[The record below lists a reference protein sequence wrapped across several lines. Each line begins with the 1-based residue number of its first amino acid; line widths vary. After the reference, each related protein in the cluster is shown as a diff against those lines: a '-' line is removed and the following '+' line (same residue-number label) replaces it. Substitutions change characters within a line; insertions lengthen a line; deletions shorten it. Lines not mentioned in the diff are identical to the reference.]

1 VPSPQPTLRRLVP
14 FLLLA
19 FVAVAAFLG
28 WRGDRTDFER
38 TPAGGAGPGAQVPQ
52 AVQPAAL
59 PAYLAWISGGFDEP
73 HFREKAEQ
81 LDRLTEAVVV
91 AGDTL
96 WLGMTEDADGRMV
109 QDPPEPYAF
118 PIDAFAVQPS
128 DYAPFVG
135 PSVRT
140 EIVRALQQG
149 KAVLGSRSAKLRK
162 LGVGGVLRFRTGT
175 VRVGAV
181 VPDDAVGWSEVMV
194 SRDVGRRLGIEHERY
209 LLGLTD
215 DPLTEAGWKR
225 MLRPL
230 IGDESLRVD
239 LPGKTPYVR
248 VASGV
253 RPAIVIK
260 RIFGEFAAAPQPGSA
275 YFTIQR
281 SWIDR
286 NIVTTDVPL
295 LGSITCHRKLIP
307 MVRGAIEEVM
317 ASGLSSEI
325 KVYSGCWASRT
336 VARSLTAPP
345 SYHAYGAAID
355 INAPQNPYG
364 TTPTQDPRIVRI
376 FEHWG
381 FNWGGDFLIPDGH
394 HFEFWAVPEE
404 LRAAA

>member
-1 VPSPQPTLRRLVP
+1 MPSPQPALRRLSL

-19 FVAVAAFLG
+19 FVAVAAFMG
-28 WRGDRTDFER
+28 WRGDRADFER
-38 TPAGGAGPGAQVPQ
+38 TPAGGAGRGAQVPQ

-59 PAYLAWISGGFDEP
+59 PAYLAWVSGGFEDP
-73 HFREKAEQ
+73 RFREKAEQ
-81 LDRLTEAVVV
+81 LDGLSEAVVV

-96 WLGMTEDADGRMV
+96 WLGRTEDADGNVV
-109 QDPPEPYAF
+109 QDPPAPYAF

-128 DYAPFVG
+128 DYAPFVA

-140 EIVRALQQG
+140 EIVRSLRQG
-149 KAVLGSRSAKLRK
+149 KAILGSRSAQLRK
-162 LGVGGVLRFRTGT
+162 LGVGGVLTFRTGT

-181 VPDDAVGWSEVMV
+181 VPDDAVGWSELMV

-209 LLGLTD
+209 LLGLPD
-215 DPLTEAGWKR
+215 DPLTEAEWKR

-230 IGDESLRVD
+230 IGDEPLRVD
-239 LPGKTPYVR
+239 LPGRTPYVR

-253 RPAIVIK
+253 RPAIVFK
-260 RIFGEFAAAPQPGSA
+260 RIFGEFAAAPQSGSA
-275 YFTIQR
+275 YFTIQQ

-286 NIVTTDVPL
+286 NIVTTEVPL
-295 LGSITCHRKLIP
+295 LGTITCHRKLIP
-307 MVRGAIEEVM
+307 MVRAAIEDVM
-317 ASGLSSEI
+317 AAGLSAEI

-364 TTPTQDPRIVRI
+364 TKPTMNPEIVRI
-376 FEHWG
+376 FESVG

-394 HFEFWAVPEE
+394 HFEFWQSPGG
-404 LRAAA
+404 L